1 MQQAYTLMDAK
12 TFTYSVYDLVNDC
25 IGTVSVVNEDNP
37 DHCWQI
43 IDTEDNRYLY
53 NLGVKKFVTS
63 SGNTLKLTDEATAI
77 KIADSKDGILLG
89 TQEDHQWTFVNIERI
104 NVEQS
109 IADAIIAVQGTSP
122 TPQKDEIFDLSG
134 RKLSA
139 PQKGL
144 NIIRLSDGTSR
155 KVMIK

>member
-1 MQQAYTLMDAK
+1 MQQAYTLMDAR
-12 TFTYSVYDLVNDC
+12 TFSYSVYDPVNDC

-43 IDTEDNRYLY
+43 IDAEDNRYLY
-53 NLGVKKFVTS
+53 NLGAKKFVTS
-63 SGNTLKLTDEATAI
+63 FGNTLKLTNEATAI

-89 TQEDHQWTFVNIERI
+89 TQEDHQWVFVNNERI
-104 NVEQS
+104 NVGQS
-109 IADAIIAVQGTSP
+109 IADTIIALRATSY

-134 RKLSA
+134 RKLSV

-144 NIIRLSDGTSR
+144 NIIRMSDGTSK
-155 KVMIK
+155 KVLIK